1 MNRFR
6 KPLLF
11 LSDSAL
17 FLCAVGFY
25 LIAVRYMPYT
35 IVGGGNLTMDLPLL
49 YGCIAL
55 SQLLFKTYDSLW
67 RYAESKEYLTLIA
80 AALVGFGLYEF
91 LARMLRWSTMSFVLL
106 SAIAAVWVL
115 EMLSVRFLYRVNRSR
130 GFRRKEDGAVPVV
143 IIGAGGAG
151 ERLLDELRSNPNSRY
166 AVQSFFDDDPGK
178 RGKQLHG
185 VPIRGPISAAL
196 PRIKAM
202 GVHEVIVA
210 IPSLSEVQRKN
221 ILEQVSD
228 KSVHISILPDT
239 LDLISG
245 KPIRTQLREVRI
257 EDLLGRDVVD
267 LDNAAI
273 NTLIAGK
280 TVLVTGGGGSIG
292 SELCRQ
298 IAKRDPKQL
307 VIVDIY
313 ENNAY
318 DIQQELKFR
327 YGSRLDLRVE
337 IASIRDAERMDQ
349 LFRTYRPE
357 VVFHAAAHKHVPLME
372 TSPQEAIRN
381 NVFGTLN
388 LVRAADAHGVK
399 KFIQIS
405 TDKAVN
411 PTSVMGASKRLCE
424 MIVQSMAMCSET
436 TFAAVRFGN
445 VLGSN
450 GSVIPLFKRQI
461 ENGGPVTITDKRII
475 RYFMTIPEAAQLVL
489 EAGSMAKQNELFVL
503 DMGQPVKILDLAENL
518 VRLSGYEPYRD
529 IDIIETGLRP
539 GEKLYEELLI
549 ASRDIE
555 KTENEKIFVEHQ
567 PVVTPEELAEK
578 LEILRAA
585 LEKDPSVIRSALHRV
600 VPTFREPEELNNAQ
614 GERVEIPP
622 QQSAGCAQ

>member
-1 MNRFR
+1 
-6 KPLLF
+6 
-11 LSDSAL
+11 
-17 FLCAVGFY
+17 
-25 LIAVRYMPYT
+25 
-35 IVGGGNLTMDLPLL
+35 
-49 YGCIAL
+49 
-55 SQLLFKTYDSLW
+55 
-67 RYAESKEYLTLIA
+67 
-80 AALVGFGLYEF
+80 
-91 LARMLRWSTMSFVLL
+91 
-106 SAIAAVWVL
+106 
-115 EMLSVRFLYRVNRSR
+115 
-130 GFRRKEDGAVPVV
+130 
-143 IIGAGGAG
+143 
-151 ERLLDELRSNPNSRY
+151 
-166 AVQSFFDDDPGK
+166 
-178 RGKQLHG
+178 
-185 VPIRGPISAAL
+185 
-196 PRIKAM
+196 M

-461 ENGGPVTITDKRII
+461 ENGRARSPLRTS
-475 RYFMTIPEAAQLVL
+475 
-489 EAGSMAKQNELFVL
+489 GSSA
-503 DMGQPVKILDLAENL
+503 IL
-518 VRLSGYEPYRD
+518 
-529 IDIIETGLRP
+529 
-539 GEKLYEELLI
+539 
-549 ASRDIE
+549 
-555 KTENEKIFVEHQ
+555 
-567 PVVTPEELAEK
+567 
-578 LEILRAA
+578 
-585 LEKDPSVIRSALHRV
+585 
-600 VPTFREPEELNNAQ
+600 
-614 GERVEIPP
+614 
-622 QQSAGCAQ
+622 

>member
-337 IASIRDAERMDQ
+337 ITQTNWAARLVAALQGFDTPTNVCPSI
-349 LFRTYRPE
+349 
-357 VVFHAAAHKHVPLME
+357 HV
-372 TSPQEAIRN
+372 S
-381 NVFGTLN
+381 
-388 LVRAADAHGVK
+388 
-399 KFIQIS
+399 S
-405 TDKAVN
+405 TVAVE
-411 PTSVMGASKRLCE
+411 L
-424 MIVQSMAMCSET
+424 
-436 TFAAVRFGN
+436 AVRRSESLGKKGWLKAANFVVTVAICLSTMFLKQHSAVDV
-445 VLGSN
+445 VLGIALSLLL
-450 GSVIPLFKRQI
+450 GW
-461 ENGGPVTITDKRII
+461 VTWHTNW
-475 RYFMTIPEAAQLVL
+475 Q
-489 EAGSMAKQNELFVL
+489 
-503 DMGQPVKILDLAENL
+503 
-518 VRLSGYEPYRD
+518 
-529 IDIIETGLRP
+529 
-539 GEKLYEELLI
+539 
-549 ASRDIE
+549 
-555 KTENEKIFVEHQ
+555 
-567 PVVTPEELAEK
+567 
-578 LEILRAA
+578 AA
-585 LEKDPSVIRSALHRV
+585 LKKTPLRV
-600 VPTFREPEELNNAQ
+600 LF
-614 GERVEIPP
+614 
-622 QQSAGCAQ
+622 QQRL